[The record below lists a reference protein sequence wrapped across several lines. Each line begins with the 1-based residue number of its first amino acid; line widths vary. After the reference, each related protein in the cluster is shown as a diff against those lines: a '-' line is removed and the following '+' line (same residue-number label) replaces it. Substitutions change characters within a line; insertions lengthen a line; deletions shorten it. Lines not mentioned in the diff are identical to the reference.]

1 MYIYLF
7 DKKLSVEP
15 KNRKEIFIQNKIK
28 NNQHNLILKYFNNDG
43 NTKY

>member
-1 MYIYLF
+1 MNSYKVLSGEL
-7 DKKLSVEP
+7 KKNVKRFLY
-15 KNRKEIFIQNKIK
+15 KIK